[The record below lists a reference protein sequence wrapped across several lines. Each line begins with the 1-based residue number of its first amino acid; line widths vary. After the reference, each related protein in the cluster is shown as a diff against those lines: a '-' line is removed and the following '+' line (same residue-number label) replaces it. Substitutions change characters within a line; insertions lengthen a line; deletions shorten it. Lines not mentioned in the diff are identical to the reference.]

1 MSVSEFN
8 SAAKE
13 IATTCAEKTIRT
25 YSKLGDDGERERP
38 LLDTEAF
45 IRTKRH
51 VEHLTSEGKCQGWNT
66 RNDTSCIPVAVA

>member
-13 IATTCAEKTIRT
+13 IATTCAEKTM
-25 YSKLGDDGERERP
+25 KLGDDGEKKRP